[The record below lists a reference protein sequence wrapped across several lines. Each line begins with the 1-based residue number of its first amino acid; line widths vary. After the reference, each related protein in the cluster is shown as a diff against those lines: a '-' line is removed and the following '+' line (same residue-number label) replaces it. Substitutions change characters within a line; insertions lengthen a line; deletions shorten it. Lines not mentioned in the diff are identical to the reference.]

1 MVIIKQLKNGMS
13 FRTCICEVWVITFRQ
28 AQLLQ
33 IHSVGV
39 RCLLQTVLLNET
51 CRLKMFQ

>member
-1 MVIIKQLKNGMS
+1 MS
-13 FRTCICEVWVITFRQ
+13 FRTCVCEVWVITFRQ

-51 CRLKMFQ
+51 CRLKVSQ